1 MSTISK
7 AQIRKAIEE
16 ITLNTSLCKGD
27 IDALDRLLLSM
38 SGMKYRLPVLLRKY
52 FSCGARVACFNVDP
66 LFFNSLDGMIV
77 LRVDDFPPAALRT
90 IVRPLPKELQD
101 TVFRHFYGTANPE

>member
-27 IDALDRLLLSM
+27 IDALVSM
-38 SGMKYRLPVLLRKY
+38 FPSHCDGSIEISAHWFRGAVDFLWRRGKMKM
-52 FSCGARVACFNVDP
+52 RVRNQLTNLIDEY
-66 LFFNSLDGMIV
+66 
-77 LRVDDFPPAALRT
+77 PAEEVEA
-90 IVRPLPKELQD
+90 
-101 TVFRHFYGTANPE
+101 